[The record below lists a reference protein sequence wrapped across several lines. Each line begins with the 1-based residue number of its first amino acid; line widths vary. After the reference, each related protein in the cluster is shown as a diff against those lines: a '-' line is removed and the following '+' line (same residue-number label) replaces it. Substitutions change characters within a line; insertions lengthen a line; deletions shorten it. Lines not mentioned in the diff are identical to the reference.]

1 MEKRES
7 WAREREDW
15 FQQDQPTRQR
25 FTEKQK
31 VLAAWKNRW
40 QEQEAKRKEQDF
52 WDQVKR
58 PLDPT
63 ILQIHKGLHK
73 AESSMLV

>member
-1 MEKRES
+1 M
-7 WAREREDW
+7 
-15 FQQDQPTRQR
+15 RQR

-40 QEQEAKRKEQDF
+40 QEQEAKRKEQDL

-63 ILQIHKGLHK
+63 ILRLHKGLRK
-73 AESSMLV
+73 VESSMLI